1 MCLNPIFTNAVT
13 AYLHRTG
20 YDSLTPAAALID
32 MDGTLY
38 DSMPRH
44 ARAWMAMCAENNLQ
58 SSQEEIFMSEGMTG
72 AATIDRMFLRCRGRH
87 ATEQE
92 KKELYAQKSAFF
104 AAQPAAPLMP
114 GAREMVNIFHEHHIR
129 TVLVTGSGQ
138 LSLLEKVNADF
149 DGAFPDEMRVTA
161 LDVSHGKPHPEPF
174 LMGMSKA
181 GVSPWQAIAVENAP
195 LGVRAAAASGAFT
208 IAVVTGP
215 LNKQALVDAGA
226 DIVFN
231 SMPECKHFLPDLLYS
246 MKNYHNHN

>member
-1 MCLNPIFTNAVT
+1 MRMNHIFHKAVS
-13 AYLHRTG
+13 AYLQRTG
-20 YDSLTPAAALID
+20 YKRLAPAAALID

-44 ARAWMAMCAENNLQ
+44 ARAWMAMCAENHLQ
-58 SSQEEIFMSEGMTG
+58 CSEEEIFMSEGMTG
-72 AATIDRMFLRCRGRH
+72 AATIDRLFLRCRGRH

-92 KKELYAQKSAFF
+92 KKELYARKSEFF

-114 GAREMVNIFHEHHIR
+114 GALEMVNIFRSHGIN

-138 LSLLEKVNADF
+138 LSLLEKVNSDF
-149 DGAFPDEMRVTA
+149 NGAFPDSMRVTA
-161 LDVSHGKPHPEPF
+161 LDVSQGKPHPEPF

-181 GVSPWQAIAVENAP
+181 SVSPWQAIAVENAP
-195 LGVRAAAASGAFT
+195 LGVQAAAASGAFT

-215 LNKQALVDAGA
+215 IKKQALADAGA

-231 SMPECKHFLPDLLYS
+231 SMPECKQSLPDLLYS
-246 MKNYHNHN
+246 MNNHQN